1 MSATDFDDVVTAAG
15 LAVPSTIV
23 RVAGVGESLV
33 PSVAMNAPSARAAP
47 IAAEATSAAA
57 RDACFMGGL
66 LGRCRTSFLLAGCS
80 SELRPGSE
88 SLVSRLRDQG
98 YHRRMA
104 AAATP
109 IDDEGTVDIDDAPG
123 WRYLPF
129 VGSDDAIEVTV
140 VRDGDGCELRFTVPA
155 VVQRGAELGRIARIV
170 IAAQERADRS
180 EGLGA

>member
-1 MSATDFDDVVTAAG
+1 
-15 LAVPSTIV
+15 
-23 RVAGVGESLV
+23 
-33 PSVAMNAPSARAAP
+33 
-47 IAAEATSAAA
+47 
-57 RDACFMGGL
+57 MGNQ
-66 LGRCRTSFLLAGCS
+66 
-80 SELRPGSE
+80 LR
-88 SLVSRLRDQG
+88 G

-109 IDDEGTVDIDDAPG
+109 IDDGGTLDIDGAPG
-123 WRYLPF
+123 WHYLPF
-129 VGSDDAIEVTV
+129 RGSDDAIEVTV